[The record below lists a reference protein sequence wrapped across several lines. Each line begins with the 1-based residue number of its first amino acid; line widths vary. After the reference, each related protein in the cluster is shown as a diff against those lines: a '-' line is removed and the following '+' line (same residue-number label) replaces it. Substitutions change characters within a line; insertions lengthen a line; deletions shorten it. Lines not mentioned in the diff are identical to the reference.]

1 MSKFDAPES
10 ESPIVK
16 LARGESVWITV
27 QGGSMTPLLRSGD
40 RVRVTPDRHSEL
52 QPGQIVLALSA
63 SGQFVVH
70 RVVSQTGNTV
80 TLRGDARPA
89 PDPPL
94 ARSQVLG
101 IVDEG
106 SRGKRRIPLADSGLP
121 LRVWSGVLHARHVW
135 QRLRMRL
142 G

>member
-1 MSKFDAPES
+1 MSNFDAPES
-10 ESPIVK
+10 ESPMVK
-16 LARGESVWITV
+16 LARGESVWMTV
-27 QGGSMTPLLRSGD
+27 QGGSMTPLVRSGD
-40 RVRVTPDRHSEL
+40 RVRVTPDRQSEL
-52 QPGQIVLALSA
+52 QSGQIVLALAA

-70 RVVSQTGNTV
+70 RVVLQTGNAV

-89 PDPPL
+89 PDPPF

-101 IVDEG
+101 IVDEA

-121 LRVWSGVLHARHVW
+121 LHVWSGVLQARHLW
-135 QRLRMRL
+135 QRLRMGR